1 MAGPRTD
8 ISLVEPG
15 ISVLELGPRSKFFT
29 QRVVSLSWRVVEAQ
43 STSSLQTG
51 RFLDVIEIR
60 GYGVMRKNGAEMKDV
75 DGLFLLDIL

>member
-1 MAGPRTD
+1 MAGLRTD

-51 RFLDVIEIR
+51 RFLDVIE
-60 GYGVMRKNGAEMKDV
+60 KNGAEMKDV
-75 DGLFLLDIL
+75 DGLFMLDIL